1 MEFTQQKRGEL
12 SHEIRIMDIHRSG
25 DTQKTQLSGLPGGQQ
40 WPTSVHPTVLQRD
53 FGHWLWSLCE
63 DVFATKTR
71 GKKDG
76 ISSNIIKYHQIWS
89 NMIKYDENDQ
99 KESMFILQNQKTW
112 CSGALSPGNFRDPD
126 VAMILLL
133 KDSLPRWICF
143 WAIFIDIQS
152 VPHHCWI
159 CPIY

>member
-12 SHEIRIMDIHRSG
+12 SHEIRIFMDIHRSIWRYSKNA
-25 DTQKTQLSGLPGGQQ
+25 TQWTARWTAMTHLGASNRA
-40 WPTSVHPTVLQRD
+40 TAR
-53 FGHWLWSLCE
+53 LWSLAMVPLPWGCFC
-63 DVFATKTR
+63 DQNK

-76 ISSNIIKYHQIWS
+76 IWS
-89 NMIKYDENDQ
+89 NMIKYDKNDQ

-143 WAIFIDIQS
+143 WAISIDIQS